1 MVPLIDQGQ
10 RQMKAKNARKTEIEE
25 ETNMPRSGSVH
36 TLLILIQCDDI
47 EKVAELD
54 AMRIN
59 NELENVK
66 ERETFR

>member
-1 MVPLIDQGQ
+1 
-10 RQMKAKNARKTEIEE
+10 MKAKNARKTEIEE

-54 AMRIN
+54 AMRM
-59 NELENVK
+59 
-66 ERETFR
+66 RM